1 MSNKSLFHIIQQ
13 FLWDWDWDL
22 RYMLKFP
29 DSNFTE
35 CSSCLS
41 SIYIPCPSCTY
52 IYVCLGSDESKFT
65 KCSSCLSIKYI
76 YMYVEDPMNFIE
88 SKFTKCSSCSSIS
101 SSPCQHG
108 RLRLPFV
115 SIFRAF
121 SSLWKSETFNGTVTW
136 SKGS

>member
-22 RYMLKFP
+22 RYLFRFP
-29 DSNFTE
+29 ESNFTK

-41 SIYIPCPSCTY
+41 IIHIPCPSCTY

-101 SSPCQHG
+101 SSPCQVAIKHG

-121 SSLWKSETFNGTVTW
+121 SSLWKSETFNANVR
-136 SKGS
+136 